1 MEFQLACS
9 FVLSSASNVHR
20 MPGRAV
26 LYKPSHP
33 RLSIPRLGL
42 LKWNNCG
49 AASSQNSPH
58 SLRFG
63 GGSLATLRGPPGTRL
78 KPRCPLHFPKHL
90 TQCLSQ
96 IAAQL
101 CAYYQSQTVC
111 IATNFFPDLVRVI
124 SKHVSITVMVG
135 KRYLILKISYLTLF
149 YLLLTSVR
157 NLHTCRC

>member
-1 MEFQLACS
+1 MELQLACS

-20 MPGRAV
+20 MPERAV

-33 RLSIPRLGL
+33 RLSIPRLRL

-49 AASSQNSPH
+49 AASSQNPPP

-63 GGSLATLRGPPGTRL
+63 DRSLTTPRGPPGTRL
-78 KPRCPLHFPKHL
+78 EPQCPLHFPKRL

-101 CAYYQSQTVC
+101 YACYQSQAVC
-111 IATNFFPDLVRVI
+111 ITTNFFPSLARVI
-124 SKHVSITVMVG
+124 SKHVSVTVMVG
-135 KRYLILKISYLTLF
+135 KCYLILKIF
-149 YLLLTSVR
+149 I
-157 NLHTCRC
+157 

>member
-1 MEFQLACS
+1 MAFQLACS

-33 RLSIPRLGL
+33 RLSVPRLGP
-42 LKWNNCG
+42 LKRNNCG
-49 AASSQNSPH
+49 TASSQNSPH

-63 GGSLATLRGPPGTRL
+63 DGSLTTLRGPPGTRL
-78 KPRCPLHFPKHL
+78 KPQCSLHFPKHL

-101 CAYYQSQTVC
+101 YAYYQSQTVC
-111 IATNFFPDLVRVI
+111 ITTNFFPNLVHVI
-124 SKHVSITVMVG
+124 SKHVSITVMVD
-135 KRYLILKISYLTLF
+135 KCYLILKIFYLTLF
-149 YLLLTSVR
+149 YLLHTSVH
-157 NLHTCRC
+157 NLHTCHC